1 MSEQQ
6 QQQQQTNLREAEN
19 VVTIEGILLENKLE
33 EKPVGNKDAITG
45 ELEIETGEGSTHTVR
60 MFAYKLKQDGTES
73 GLYKG
78 LKTIMDEY
86 KSVAS
91 VGRENADKVRINQG
105 RLGVNE
111 YYGQDGVLRSNPQLS
126 TNFVNRLQANEMET
140 YETKAEF
147 EVEAIVQGVLEETNK
162 DGDETGRVILNGLVP
177 IYGGK
182 IVPIKFV
189 VADKGAASYVMDNYE
204 KGLTAKVFGDIVNH
218 VDVIKTEVEVGF
230 GKPQTKVTRKTTREL
245 VITGGTPPY
254 DEDNV
259 KAYSIEII
267 KKAMTE
273 REVHLEELKNKTKKS
288 EEPKKEEKKGFDTKG
303 GSKKPTID
311 PGDLPF

>member
-6 QQQQQTNLREAEN
+6 QTTQLREADN
-19 VVTIEGILLENKLE
+19 QIVIEGILLENKLE
-33 EKPVGNKDAITG
+33 EKEVSKKDAITG
-45 ELEIETGEGSTHTVR
+45 ELEIETSEGSTHTIRV
-60 MFAYKLKQDGTES
+60 FAYKLKQDGTES

-111 YYGQDGVLRSNPQLS
+111 YYGQDGMLRSNPQLS
-126 TNFVNRLQANEMET
+126 TNFINRIQANELET
-140 YETKAEF
+140 YEPKAEF
-147 EVEAIVQGVLEETNK
+147 EVEIIVQGVKEETNK
-162 DGDETGRVILNGLVP
+162 DGDETGRIIVNGLVP

-189 VADKGAASYVMDNYE
+189 VADEGAASYVTDNYE

-218 VDVIKTEVEVGF
+218 VEVTKTEVEVGF

-259 KAYSIEII
+259 KAYSVELI

-273 REVHLEELKNKTKKS
+273 REVYLEELKNKTKKN
-288 EEPKKEEKKGFDTKG
+288 EEPKKEDKKGFDTKSS
-303 GSKKPTID
+303 SKKPTINTD
-311 PGDLPF
+311 DLPF